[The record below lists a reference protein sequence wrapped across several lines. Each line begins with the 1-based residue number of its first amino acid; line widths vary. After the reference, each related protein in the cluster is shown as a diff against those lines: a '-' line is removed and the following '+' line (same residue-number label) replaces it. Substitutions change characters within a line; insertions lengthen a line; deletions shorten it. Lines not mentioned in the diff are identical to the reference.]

1 MGDSL
6 ENNDSSLEPTQNVAI
21 VDYKAFANFIRKAIT
36 ILLTDDDENISIL
49 ELALDENR
57 QNQECIK
64 KFLSDPQVPTLHIQ
78 KNYIKGKFQF

>member
-21 VDYKAFANFIRKAIT
+21 VDYKAFANFLRKAIT
-36 ILLTDDDENISIL
+36 ILLSDDDESGNIL
-49 ELALDENR
+49 ESALDENR

-64 KFLSDPQVPTLHIQ
+64 KFLLDPQVPTLYIQ
-78 KNYIKGKFQF
+78 KNYIKGNF